1 MTLPAASAWDAADAD
16 VRARQRVRRRT
27 YWLCSLLITLGSLAH
42 PLMLGGFRADF
53 LAVHL
58 VWAGTF
64 FVLGAA
70 VGAGWLRPP
79 FSGIAAGTVS
89 LTALTVCIQLTGGL
103 ASPLFPSFYTVPLFV
118 AVFVPGQRLPVWSAI
133 GGTLAAVVL
142 MTWLAR
148 VPWTVFVSQ
157 CISLVFVFAVSAHG
171 AEAFRKLRAAERTAH
186 LERVEALR
194 RLAESESRRV
204 RVERQRAEVERLV
217 VVGQLAAGVAH
228 EVNNPL
234 AYVKSNLHYL
244 QEEWAHGAPDD
255 LEDVR
260 RVLDET
266 QQGVLRIQQIVTDL
280 RLFSREA
287 PDGAESCDVA
297 ETLAEAQRLA
307 SVRLR
312 SLGVVE
318 RDVTPGLAP
327 ARVTARHLVQVL
339 VNLLLNAADA
349 LEAARSSKPAHVMLR
364 ARMDDGRVRVE
375 VEDNGPGIPEA
386 ALPRLFEPFFTT
398 KPPGKGTGLGLA
410 LCRDYVARAGGTL
423 EAENRAEG
431 GARFILRLP
440 VAGTSSPPVHREAP
454 APVDA
459 NAEPAAE

>member
-1 MTLPAASAWDAADAD
+1 MKPPAASAWDDADAD
-16 VRARQRVRRRT
+16 VRARRRVRRRT
-27 YWLCSLLITLGSLAH
+27 YWWCSLIITLGSLAH
-42 PLMLGGFRADF
+42 PVVLGRFHADF

-58 VWAGTF
+58 AWAGTF
-64 FVLGAA
+64 LVLGGV

-89 LTALTVCIQLTGGL
+89 LTALAVCIELTGGQS
-103 ASPLFPSFYTVPLFV
+103 SPLFPSFYTVPLFV
-118 AVFVPGQRLPVWSAI
+118 TVFVPGQRLPVWFAMA
-133 GGTLAAVVL
+133 GTLLAVLL
-142 MTWLAR
+142 MMGWAH
-148 VPWTVFVSQ
+148 VPWTGMVSQ
-157 CISLVFVFAVSAHG
+157 CFSLLFVFAVSAHG
-171 AEAFRKLRAAERTAH
+171 AEAFRKLRAAERNAH
-186 LERVEALR
+186 LERMEALR
-194 RLAESESRRV
+194 QLAESESRRA

-244 QEEWAHGAPDD
+244 QEEWAQGVPED
-255 LEDVR
+255 LDDVR
-260 RVLDET
+260 RVLEET

-318 RDVTPGLAP
+318 RDVAPGLSP
-327 ARVTARHLVQVL
+327 ARVTPRHLVQVL

-349 LEAARSSKPAHVMLR
+349 LEAARSSKPAHVVLR
-364 ARMDDGRVRVE
+364 ARMEDGRVRVE

-423 EAENRAEG
+423 DVENRAEG

-440 VAGTSSPPVHREAP
+440 VAGTSSPPVHREPP
-454 APVDA
+454 ASVD
-459 NAEPAAE
+459 AEPAAK

>member
-1 MTLPAASAWDAADAD
+1 MTSPTSSAWDDANAD
-16 VRARQRVRRRT
+16 VWARRRVRRRT
-27 YWLCSLLITLGSLAH
+27 YWWCALIIALGSLAH
-42 PLMLGGFRADF
+42 PLVLGGFRADYLLVNLGWTVSF
-53 LAVHL
+53 L
-58 VWAGTF
+58 
-64 FVLGAA
+64 VLGTA

-79 FSGIAAGTVS
+79 FSGITAGVVS
-89 LTALTVCIQLTGGL
+89 LTSLAVCIQLTGGL
-103 ASPLFPSFYTVPLFV
+103 SSPLFPSFYTVPLFV
-118 AVFVPGQRLPVWSAI
+118 AVFVPGQRLPVWSAMA
-133 GGTLAAVVL
+133 GTLVAVLL
-142 MTWLAR
+142 MMWLAHA
-148 VPWTVFVSQ
+148 PWMAFVSQ
-157 CISLVFVFAVSAHG
+157 CISLLFVFAVSAHG
-171 AEAFRKLRAAERTAH
+171 AEAFRKLRAAERNAH

-194 RLAESESRRV
+194 QLAESESRRV

-244 QEEWAHGAPDD
+244 QEEWAHGSPDD
-255 LEDVR
+255 LEDVL

-287 PDGAESCDVA
+287 PDELESCDVA
-297 ETLAEAQRLA
+297 QALAEAQRLA

-318 RDVTPGLAP
+318 RDVAQGLSP

-339 VNLLLNAADA
+339 VNLLLNSADA

-364 ARMDDGRVRVE
+364 ARMEDGRVRVE

-386 ALPRLFEPFFTT
+386 ALSRLFEPFFTT

-423 EAENRAEG
+423 DAENRAEG

-440 VAGTSSPPVHREAP
+440 VAGAASPPVHREAP

>member
-1 MTLPAASAWDAADAD
+1 MKPPASSAWDDADAD
-16 VRARQRVRRRT
+16 VRARRRVRRRT
-27 YWLCSLLITLGSLAH
+27 YWWCALLILLGSLAH
-42 PLMLGGFRADF
+42 PLVLGGFRADF
-53 LAVHL
+53 LAVH
-58 VWAGTF
+58 WAWAAAF
-64 FVLGAA
+64 LVLGAV

-79 FSGIAAGTVS
+79 FSGIASGVVS
-89 LTALTVCIQLTGGL
+89 LAALTVCIHLTGGL
-103 ASPLFPSFYTVPLFV
+103 ESPLFPGFYTVPLFV
-118 AVFVPGQRLPVWSAI
+118 TVFVPGQRLPVWCAI
-133 GGTLAAVVL
+133 GGTLVAVMW
-142 MTWLAR
+142 MTWMSH
-148 VPWTVFVSQ
+148 VPWTAFVSQ

-171 AEAFRKLRAAERTAH
+171 AETFRKLRAAERIAH

-194 RLAESESRRV
+194 QLADSESRRA

-312 SLGVVE
+312 SLCVVE
-318 RDVTPGLAP
+318 RDVAPELAP

-349 LEAARSSKPAHVMLR
+349 LESASSNKPAHVMLR
-364 ARMDDGRVRVE
+364 ACMENGRVRVE
-375 VEDNGPGIPEA
+375 VEDNGPGIPES

-440 VAGTSSPPVHREAP
+440 VAGTSSPPVHRESP
-454 APVDA
+454 ASVD
-459 NAEPAAE
+459 AEPAAD

>member
-1 MTLPAASAWDAADAD
+1 MTLPAARAWDSADAD

-27 YWLCSLLITLGSLAH
+27 YWLCALLITLGSLAH

-64 FVLGAA
+64 FVLGAV

-79 FSGIAAGTVS
+79 FSGIASGIVS
-89 LTALTVCIQLTGGL
+89 LTALTVCILLTGGL
-103 ASPLFPSFYTVPLFV
+103 ASPLFPAFYTVPLFV
-118 AVFVPGQRLPVWSAI
+118 TVFVPGQRLPVWTAI
-133 GGTLAAVVL
+133 GGTLVAVVL
-142 MTWLAR
+142 MTWLSH
-148 VPWTVFVSQ
+148 VPWTVFGSQ

-171 AEAFRKLRAAERTAH
+171 AETFRKLRTAERTAH

-194 RLAESESRRV
+194 RLAESESRRA

-244 QEEWAHGAPDD
+244 QEEWAHGVPED

-266 QQGVLRIQQIVTDL
+266 QQGVMRIQQIVTDL

-318 RDVTPGLAP
+318 RDVAPGLAP

-440 VAGTSSPPVHREAP
+440 VAGTSSPPVHRETS

>member
-1 MTLPAASAWDAADAD
+1 MTPPAARAWDDADGD
-16 VRARQRVRRRT
+16 VRARRRVRRRT
-27 YWLCSLLITLGSLAH
+27 YWWCSLLIALGALAH
-42 PLMLGGFRADF
+42 PLVLGGFRADF
-53 LAVHL
+53 LAVYWF
-58 VWAGTF
+58 WAGAF
-64 FVLGAA
+64 LVLGAV

-79 FSGIAAGTVS
+79 FSGIAAGTIS
-89 LTALTVCIQLTGGL
+89 LTALAVCIHLTGGL

-118 AVFVPGQRLPVWSAI
+118 TVFVPGQRLPVWSAM
-133 GGTLAAVVL
+133 GGTLLAVVL
-142 MTWLAR
+142 MMWLAA
-148 VPWTVFVSQ
+148 VPWTAFVSQ
-157 CISLVFVFAVSAHG
+157 CISLLFVFAVSAHG

-194 RLAESESRRV
+194 QLAESESRRA

-244 QEEWAHGAPDD
+244 QEEWAHGSPDD
-255 LEDVR
+255 LEDVL

-266 QQGVLRIQQIVTDL
+266 QQGVMRIQQIVTDL
-280 RLFSREA
+280 RLFAREA

-318 RDVTPGLAP
+318 HDVAPGLAP

-349 LEAARSSKPAHVMLR
+349 LESMRPSRHAHVMLR
-364 ARMDDGRVRVE
+364 ARMEDGRVRVE

-454 APVDA
+454 ASVDA